1 MNFHTLAPKRY
12 KKSVVSG
19 MVHRIYRSCS
29 NWENI
34 HDSLEHAK
42 HILIM
47 NQYPPAFFEPII
59 NKTLT
64 KIIQSSLEGNVEED
78 NVSELGEETELD
90 ADCSENADEDISMQV
105 PVHNIQ
111 DKDKFKL
118 SVQYRG
124 KCSEHYAR
132 ALHNIQAPCKVI
144 MTLRKLKTVLP
155 SLKPPV
161 EWSFRSDVI
170 YQITCP
176 RCQVRYVG
184 QTDRHIITRFK
195 EHGNRVSPVANHFAE
210 CNVSVETDHIEIL
223 ASTIKS
229 VTHLKV
235 LKALYIKEI
244 RPFLNT
250 QLKDD
255 YGSRKLR
262 IKF

>member
-1 MNFHTLAPKRY
+1 
-12 KKSVVSG
+12 
-19 MVHRIYRSCS
+19 
-29 NWENI
+29 
-34 HDSLEHAK
+34 
-42 HILIM
+42 
-47 NQYPPAFFEPII
+47 
-59 NKTLT
+59 
-64 KIIQSSLEGNVEED
+64 
-78 NVSELGEETELD
+78 
-90 ADCSENADEDISMQV
+90 MQV
-105 PVHNIQ
+105 PVHNIE

-118 SVQYRG
+118 FVQYRG

-184 QTDRHIITRFK
+184 QTDRHVITRFG
-195 EHGNRVSPVANHFAE
+195 EHKDRDAPVANHFTG
-210 CNVSVETDHIEIL
+210 CGVSVEKENIEIL

-229 VTHLKV
+229 VSHLKI
-235 LKALYIKEI
+235 LEALYIRELK
-244 RPFLNT
+244 PFLNT
-250 QLKDD
+250 QLKKD
-255 YGSRKLR
+255 YSSRRLR

>member
-1 MNFHTLAPKRY
+1 
-12 KKSVVSG
+12 
-19 MVHRIYRSCS
+19 
-29 NWENI
+29 
-34 HDSLEHAK
+34 
-42 HILIM
+42 M
-47 NQYPPAFFEPII
+47 NQSS
-59 NKTLT
+59 T
-64 KIIQSSLEGNVEED
+64 KIIQSSLEGNVEKD
-78 NVSELGEETELD
+78 NVSELGEDTELD

-105 PVHNIQ
+105 PVHNIE

-118 SVQYRG
+118 FVQYRG

-184 QTDRHIITRFK
+184 QTDRHVITRFG
-195 EHGNRVSPVANHFAE
+195 EHKDRDAPVANHFAE
-210 CNVSVETDHIEIL
+210 CGVSVEKENIEIL

-229 VTHLKV
+229 VSHLKI
-235 LKALYIKEI
+235 LEALYIRELK
-244 RPFLNT
+244 PFLNT
-250 QLKDD
+250 QLKKD
-255 YGSRKLR
+255 YSSRRLR